1 MMATGRGLSSARL
14 VDFGAS
20 VLHAVGVPI
29 ADARLVAH
37 SLVEADLWGHHS
49 HGMLRLRWYVGRLQ
63 SGAMRAVTEPET
75 VVDGGAVA
83 VLDGR
88 DGVGQVL
95 AMRAMR
101 EAIEC
106 ARRRRRR
113 RAQLQPLRHRGLL
126 HPGGGIGG
134 QDRHPHHPR
143 QSGHGS
149 LGGREKAVGAN
160 PWSIAAPAGRHD
172 VAVMDIANTA
182 VARGKIY
189 AARPPA
195 RAARRSQRNGRSTP
209 MASRRPTPWPRS
221 KAS

>member
-37 SLVEADLWGHHS
+37 SLVEADLWGHRS
-49 HGMLRLRWYVGRLQ
+49 HGMLRLSWYVGRLQ

-113 RAQLQPLRHRGLL
+113 RAHSNHFGTAAYFTRVAASEGKI
-126 HPGGGIGG
+126 GILTT
-134 QDRHPHHPR
+134 
-143 QSGHGS
+143 HGS
-149 LGGREKAVGAN
+149 PAMA
-160 PWSIAAPAGRHD
+160 PWED
-172 VAVMDIANTA
+172 
-182 VARGKIY
+182 
-189 AARPPA
+189 
-195 RAARRSQRNGRSTP
+195 ARRPWVPTRGRLRRRQGVTT
-209 MASRRPTPWPRS
+209 SR
-221 KAS
+221 